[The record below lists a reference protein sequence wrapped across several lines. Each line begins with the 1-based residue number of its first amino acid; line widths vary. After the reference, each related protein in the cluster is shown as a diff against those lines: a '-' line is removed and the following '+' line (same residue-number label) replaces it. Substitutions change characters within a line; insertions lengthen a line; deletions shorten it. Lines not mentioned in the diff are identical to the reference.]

1 MIRQAKEYLPGFVAL
16 VLTSVL
22 LVVPNRF
29 TDLSFSAFW
38 IFPGELPLMLL
49 VLLIPGS
56 CGFLLR
62 WLIALLLALGMILK
76 AADIGTFQVF
86 ARPFNPVFD
95 FYFITN
101 GLNLLDGSL
110 GKTKA
115 AVIAFLLLVLLAAIV
130 WIAFW
135 LLGKL
140 QLLLLKNP
148 RISLR
153 ASAALLMIWVVL
165 FFSGWNK
172 ASLPFYQHWHSHT
185 NEIITALS
193 DLKNFRS
200 QIENYPQIQHP
211 SDSLFSRLKGKDVLV
226 IFVESYGRTLLDKPE
241 FSEHIRPLLQ
251 NISDQLSAKG
261 FMQRSS
267 YLTSPTQGGLSWL
280 AHGTAMSGLW
290 IDNQIR
296 YNNLMISQQPT
307 LNRLFKQAGWR
318 TLAVMPA
325 ITMAWPEGNFYG
337 YDYIYQADNL
347 GYQGKPFN
355 WVTMPDQYTLFSL
368 QTRELEKKSRAP
380 IMAEIALIS
389 SHAPWTPVPHLVD
402 WNQVGN
408 GEIFNAQASSGDSPE
423 KVWQDN
429 DRIRLQYRL
438 SIEYALQTLAS
449 FIENYGNKNTVIL
462 ALGDHQPA
470 PLVTGAD
477 NNRDVP
483 VHFISADTEIIESI
497 NDWQWTTGL
506 IPDDENSVMPMS
518 ELKNQWIKT
527 FSK

>member
-1 MIRQAKEYLPGFVAL
+1 MIRQTTTYLPGFIAL
-16 VLTSVL
+16 VLTSLL
-22 LVVPNRF
+22 LVLPNQF
-29 TDLSFSAFW
+29 TSLSFSDLLL
-38 IFPGELPLMLL
+38 FPGELALL
-49 VLLIPGS
+49 VLLLLISGS
-56 CGFLLR
+56 YGFLLR
-62 WLIALLLALGMILK
+62 GLIALLLALGTILK

-95 FYFITN
+95 FYFFAN
-101 GLNLLDGSL
+101 GMNLLDGSL

-115 AVIAFLLLVLLAAIV
+115 VVIACLLLVLVAMIFWLT
-130 WIAFW
+130 FW

-140 QLLLLKNP
+140 RLLLLKNS
-148 RISLR
+148 RRSLKISMTV
-153 ASAALLMIWVVL
+153 LLAWLVL
-165 FFSGWNK
+165 FFAGWHR
-172 ASLPFYQHWHSHT
+172 ASLPFYQHWYSHS
-185 NEIITALS
+185 IGIVTALT
-193 DLKNFRS
+193 DLKDFRQ
-200 QIENYPQIQHP
+200 QIENYPQTHSS
-211 SDSLFSRLKGKDVLV
+211 SDSLFSRLRGKDVLV

-241 FSEHIRPLLQ
+241 FSEHIRPLLA
-251 NISDQLSAKG
+251 NMSNQLSAKG

-296 YNNLMISQQPT
+296 YNNLMVGQHPT

-325 ITMAWPEGNFYG
+325 ITMAWPEGNYYG

-347 GYQGKPFN
+347 GYRGKPFN

-423 KVWQDN
+423 EVWQDK

-438 SIEYALQTLAS
+438 SIEYALQTLSS
-449 FIENYGNKNTVIL
+449 FIENQTNKNTVIL
-462 ALGDHQPA
+462 ILGDHQPA
-470 PLVTGAD
+470 PLVTGVD

-483 VHFISADTEIIESI
+483 VHFISADKKIIEAI
-497 NDWQWTTGL
+497 EDWQWTTGL
-506 IPDDENSVMPMS
+506 IPDVNVAVRPMN

>member
-1 MIRQAKEYLPGFVAL
+1 MIRQVKEYLPGFIAL
-16 VLTSVL
+16 VLTSFL
-22 LVVPNRF
+22 LVAPNRLVSLSIS
-29 TDLSFSAFW
+29 DLLL
-38 IFPGELPLMLL
+38 FPGELPLLVL

-56 CGFLLR
+56 YGFLLR
-62 WLIALLLALGMILK
+62 WLLAVVLALGTILK

-95 FYFITN
+95 FYFVTN
-101 GLNLLDGSL
+101 GMNLLDGSL

-140 QLLLLKNP
+140 QLLLLKNS
-148 RISLR
+148 RKSLR
-153 ASAALLMIWVVL
+153 ASIALLLIWLVL
-165 FFSGWNK
+165 FFAGWNR
-172 ASLPFYQHWHSHT
+172 ASFPFYQHLYSHT
-185 NEIITALS
+185 NEITTALD
-193 DLKNFRS
+193 DLKNFRH
-200 QIENYPQIQHP
+200 QIESYPQPHYP
-211 SDSLFSRLKGKDVLV
+211 SGSLFSRLQGKDVLV

-241 FSEHIRPLLQ
+241 FSKHIRPLLQ
-251 NISDQLSAKG
+251 NISNQLSAKG

-307 LNRLFKQAGWR
+307 LNRMFKQAGWR

-325 ITMAWPEGNFYG
+325 ITMAWPEGNYYG

-368 QTRELEKKSRAP
+368 QTRELEKKTRAP

-402 WNQVGN
+402 WNRIGN
-408 GEIFNAQASSGDSPE
+408 GEIFNVQASSGDSPE

-438 SIEYALQTLAS
+438 SIEYAMQTLAS
-449 FIENYGNKNTVIL
+449 FIENYGTKNTVIL
-462 ALGDHQPA
+462 VLGDHQPA
-470 PLVTGAD
+470 PLVTGVD

-483 VHFISADTEIIESI
+483 VHFITADRNIIESI
-497 NDWQWTTGL
+497 NHWQWTTGL
-506 IPDDENSVMPMS
+506 IPDDNISVMPMN